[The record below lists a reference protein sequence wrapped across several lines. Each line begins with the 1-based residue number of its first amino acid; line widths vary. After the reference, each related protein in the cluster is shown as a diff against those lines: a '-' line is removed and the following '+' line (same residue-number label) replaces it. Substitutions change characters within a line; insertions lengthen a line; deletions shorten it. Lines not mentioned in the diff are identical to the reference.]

1 MSNVETPDE
10 TPEESGNMAQEAT
23 DTIAHEAGEAA
34 NKAMGEI
41 IHDAID
47 AAVKVANELNAEL
60 AENDS
65 DAEGGGEE

>member
-10 TPEESGNMAQEAT
+10 TPEEAGNMGQEAT
-23 DTIAHEAGEAA
+23 DTIAHEAGEAID
-34 NKAMGEI
+34 EI

-47 AAVKVANELNAEL
+47 AAVKVTNELNAEL
-60 AENDS
+60 TEDGS